1 MIAVARSPAA
11 SAARPRLSSL
21 SSVLGSRYTSPGS
34 WRTSD
39 AKRVTQNA
47 PATVRIRTT
56 ATSGRATRRARRGA
70 ASSGVS
76 DRVTFAPAIF
86 DAKLRALLSPR
97 PPPEVSAAYLDR
109 ELTASGYCRAGM
121 VTVCTV
127 LPPTERPRVDAA
139 GDGCFTTLHANS
151 LRDALHAARRKRVD
165 ALVLSV
171 HRCGDELPGVARF
184 VREFPA
190 IPAVALVSR
199 HDHDVTETLLRLGA
213 TGVRT
218 AVDCT
223 QAAGWRRLR
232 DLLAHPASPVAAR
245 ILARVVP
252 ALDDA
257 PEEVRVF
264 FEALARLAPVLS
276 TVRGLA
282 RHLRICPST
291 LMSRFYRV
299 GLPSP
304 KTYLAGMR
312 LLHAAYLFLNP
323 GLSVSDVAYRLD
335 YSSPQSFGRHLNAM
349 LGVTAGEFRRRFP
362 FDVSLERYVD
372 LLVTPYRDILRA
384 FHPLNAGMWD
394 QGRNAARVFRAG

>member
-1 MIAVARSPAA
+1 MA
-11 SAARPRLSSL
+11 
-21 SSVLGSRYTSPGS
+21 SRYG
-34 WRTSD
+34 
-39 AKRVTQNA
+39 
-47 PATVRIRTT
+47 
-56 ATSGRATRRARRGA
+56 
-70 ASSGVS
+70 
-76 DRVTFAPAIF
+76 
-86 DAKLRALLSPR
+86 LPR
-97 PPPEVSAAYLDR
+97 
-109 ELTASGYCRAGM
+109 M
-121 VTVCTV
+121 VTVCTF
-127 LPPTERPRVDAA
+127 LPPPERPRVDAA

-171 HRCGDELPGVARF
+171 HRCRGDELPAVARF

-199 HDHDVTETLLRLGA
+199 HDRDVTETLLKLGA

-223 QAAGWRRLR
+223 EAAGWRRLR

-252 ALDDA
+252 ALDDV
-257 PEEVRVF
+257 PEDVRVF

-282 RHLRICPST
+282 RRLRICPST
-291 LMSRFYRV
+291 LVSRFCRMNLKNAETHV
-299 GLPSP
+299 WDP
-304 KTYLAGMR
+304 R
-312 LLHAAYLFLNP
+312 NP

-335 YSSPQSFGRHLNAM
+335 YSSPQSFGRHLKAM

-394 QGRNAARVFRAG
+394 QGPNAARVSRAG